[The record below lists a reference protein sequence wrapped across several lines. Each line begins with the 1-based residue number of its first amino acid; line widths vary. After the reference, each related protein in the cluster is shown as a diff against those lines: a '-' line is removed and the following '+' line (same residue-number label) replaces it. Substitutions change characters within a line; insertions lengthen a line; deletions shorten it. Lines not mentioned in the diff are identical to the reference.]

1 MEVEGLRVE
10 GVRVGIEV
18 EGFRVEGVRV
28 GIEVEGFKVDGTA
41 EGALD
46 GGVEGARVEGF

>member
-18 EGFRVEGVRV
+18 EGLRVEGARV
-28 GIEVEGFKVDGTA
+28 GIEVEGAV
-41 EGALD
+41 
-46 GGVEGARVEGF
+46 GVFARI